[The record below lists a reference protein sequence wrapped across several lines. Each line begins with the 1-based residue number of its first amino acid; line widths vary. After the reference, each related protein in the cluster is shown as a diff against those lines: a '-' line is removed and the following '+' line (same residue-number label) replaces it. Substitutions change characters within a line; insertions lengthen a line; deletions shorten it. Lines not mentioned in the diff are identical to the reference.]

1 MIKSGDSQMTRVLL
15 ALTTISTIGL
25 SGCVVNLDHGGS
37 VQHDTQSIDLDK
49 SEMAR
54 VEIKLGAGELQV
66 DGGSPKLMDADFE
79 YNIASWKPIVRYE
92 PSSFRSQLRIEQPGG
107 VHGGSHVDY
116 KWNLRLND
124 KLPLDFDMD
133 LGAGEARMNLG
144 SMNLRS
150 VQVNVGVGEVT
161 LDLRG
166 NPTRDYAV
174 TVNGGV
180 GHARIYLP
188 AGVGVVADAK
198 GGIGDV
204 NVRGLEKRG
213 GHWVNPAHENAP
225 VTIRLDIKGGIGQ
238 IEIIAE

>member
-1 MIKSGDSQMTRVLL
+1 MTRVLL
-15 ALTTISTIGL
+15 ALVTTISTIGL

-37 VQHDTQSIDLDK
+37 VQHETQSIDLDK

-79 YNIASWKPIVRYE
+79 YNIASWKPIVRYD

-116 KWNLRLND
+116 KWNLRFND
-124 KLPLDFDMD
+124 KVPLDVSLD
-133 LGAGEARMNLG
+133 LGAGEAHMNLG

-174 TVNGGV
+174 NLNGGV
-180 GHARIYLP
+180 GHARVYLP
-188 AGVGVVADAK
+188 RDTGVIANAT

-204 NVRGLEKRG
+204 SVRGLEKRG
-213 GHWVNPAHENAP
+213 GHWINPAHENAA
-225 VTIRLDIKGGIGQ
+225 VTIHVDIKGGIGQ

>member
-1 MIKSGDSQMTRVLL
+1 MTRVLL
-15 ALTTISTIGL
+15 ALAAMGL
-25 SGCVVNLDHGGS
+25 GGCVVNLDHGGS
-37 VQHDTQSIDLDK
+37 VQHETQSIDLDK

-66 DGGSPKLMDADFE
+66 DGGSAKLMDADFD
-79 YNIASWKPIVRYE
+79 YNHTSWKPIVRYDA
-92 PSSFRSQLRIEQPGG
+92 SSFRSQLRIEQPSGL
-107 VHGGSHVDY
+107 HGGSGATY
-116 KWNLRLND
+116 KWNLRFND
-124 KLPLDFDMD
+124 KIPLDVALD
-133 LGAGEARMNLG
+133 LGAGEAHMNLG

-166 NPTRDYAV
+166 KPTRDY
-174 TVNGGV
+174 TVNLNGGV
-180 GHARIYLP
+180 GHAKVYLP
-188 AGVGVVADAK
+188 GDTGVIANAT

-213 GHWVNPAHENAP
+213 GHWINPTHENAP
-225 VTIRLDIKGGIGQ
+225 VTIHLDVKGGIGQ

>member
-1 MIKSGDSQMTRVLL
+1 MKTVLL
-15 ALTTISTIGL
+15 AVAAIVL
-25 SGCVVNLDHGGS
+25 SGCVGNFEHGGS
-37 VQHDTQSIDLDK
+37 VQHETQSIDLDK

-66 DGGSPKLMDADFE
+66 DGGSPKLMEADFE
-79 YNIASWKPIVRYE
+79 YNIASWKPIVRYDA
-92 PSSFRSQLRIEQPGG
+92 SSFRSQLYIEQPGG

-116 KWNLRLND
+116 KWNLRFND
-124 KLPLDFDMD
+124 KLPLDVAMD

-166 NPTRDYAV
+166 NPTRDYSA
-174 TVNGGV
+174 TVNGGI

-188 AGVGVVADAK
+188 SDTGVIANAQ

-213 GHWVNPAHENAP
+213 GQWINPAHENAP
-225 VTIRLDIKGGIGQ
+225 VTIHLDVKGGIGQ

>member
-1 MIKSGDSQMTRVLL
+1 MTRVLL
-15 ALTTISTIGL
+15 ALVTTISTIGL
-25 SGCVVNLDHGGS
+25 SGCVVNLDHGGA
-37 VQHDTQSIDLDK
+37 VQHETQSIDLDK

-54 VEIKLGAGELQV
+54 VDIKLGAGELQV
-66 DGGSPKLMDADFE
+66 DGGSPKLMEADFE
-79 YNIASWKPIVRYE
+79 YNIASWKPIVRYDA
-92 PSSFRSQLRIEQPGG
+92 SSFRSQLYIEQPGG

-116 KWNLRLND
+116 KWNLRFND
-124 KLPLDFDMD
+124 KIPLDVAMD

-161 LDLRG
+161 VDLRG
-166 NPTRDYAV
+166 KPTRDYSV

-180 GHARIYLP
+180 GHAKVYLP
-188 AGVGVVADAK
+188 SDIGVVANAK

-204 NVRGLEKRG
+204 DVRGLEKRG
-213 GHWVNPAHENAP
+213 GEWINPAHENAP
-225 VTIRLDIKGGIGQ
+225 VTIHLDVKGGIGQ

>member
-1 MIKSGDSQMTRVLL
+1 MTRLLL
-15 ALTTISTIGL
+15 AMGATMGTLVL
-25 SGCVVNLDHGGS
+25 SGCDGKFDKQGW

-54 VEIKLGAGELQV
+54 VEIKMGAGELQV
-66 DGGSPKLMDADFE
+66 DGGSPKLMDADFD
-79 YNIASWKPIVRYE
+79 YNHTSWKPIVKYE
-92 PSSFRSQLRIEQPGG
+92 ASSFRSQLRIEQPGG
-107 VHGGSHVDY
+107 VHGGGSGSTY

-124 KLPLDFDMD
+124 KLPLEVDLD

-150 VQVNVGVGEVT
+150 VNVNVGVGEVNM
-161 LDLRG
+161 DLRG
-166 NPTRDYAV
+166 KPARDYSV

-188 AGVGVVADAK
+188 SAVGIIADAK

-213 GHWVNPAHENAP
+213 GQWINAAHENAP
-225 VTIRLDIKGGIGQ
+225 VTIHLDVKGGIGQ

>member
-1 MIKSGDSQMTRVLL
+1 MTRVLP
-15 ALTTISTIGL
+15 ALVTTIGTLVLG
-25 SGCVVNLDHGGS
+25 GCDGKFDRQGW

-66 DGGSPKLMDADFE
+66 DGGSAKLMDADFD
-79 YNIASWKPIVRYE
+79 YNHTSWKPIVRYE
-92 PSSFRSQLRIEQPGG
+92 ASSFRSQLRIEQPG
-107 VHGGSHVDY
+107 VIHGGSGATY
-116 KWNLRLND
+116 KWNLRFND
-124 KLPLDFDMD
+124 KLPMDVDLD
-133 LGAGEARMNLG
+133 LGAGEAHMNLG

-166 NPTRDYAV
+166 KPTRDY
-174 TVNGGV
+174 TVNLNGGV
-180 GHARIYLP
+180 GHARVYLP
-188 AGVGVVADAK
+188 NDTGVIANAA

-204 NVRGLEKRG
+204 SVRGLEKRE
-213 GHWVNPAHENAP
+213 GHWINPAHENAA
-225 VTIRLDIKGGIGQ
+225 VTIHLDVKGGIGQ